1 MAIARVLAVAVCL
14 AYKSNP
20 VLVCQ
25 QENKQIS
32 AMTNSQPVY
41 LDCNATTPI
50 EPDVQREM
58 LRFFE
63 EEFGNAGSR
72 THEFGA
78 HAKQAVQKARDQI
91 AALVSA
97 QREEVIFTSGATE
110 SNNLAI
116 LGLAAFGEQ
125 SNRRHIISTQIEH
138 KAVLEPLEELER
150 RGFEVELLAPN
161 AGGWIEAERIQAA
174 LRPDTLLVSVM
185 HANNETGVIQPIE
198 EIAALLGKHAAYF
211 HVDAAQTFGK
221 LIEPLRTP
229 RIDLISASAH
239 KIYGPKGVGALITRR
254 RGFDRPPLRP
264 LCFGGG
270 QERGLRPGTLPV
282 PLIVALGVAAE
293 LALKHHGK
301 RERQCRSFRDELE
314 VALLPLG
321 PQIHGDTQRTLP
333 HVINLSFA
341 GLDSEAVMV
350 ALKGEV
356 AISNGSA
363 CTSASY
369 KPSHVLKA
377 MGLSDSEIMGAL
389 RISWCHMTPKPDWQQ
404 VARLLQSL
412 RSEPA
417 VH

>member
-1 MAIARVLAVAVCL
+1 
-14 AYKSNP
+14 
-20 VLVCQ
+20 
-25 QENKQIS
+25 
-32 AMTNSQPVY
+32 MTNARPVY
-41 LDCNATTPI
+41 LDCNATTPL

-78 HAKQAVQKARDQI
+78 RAKQAVQKARDQV
-91 AALVSA
+91 AALVCA

-116 LGLAAFGEQ
+116 LGLAAFGKQ

-150 RGFEVELLAPN
+150 RGFEIELLAPN
-161 AGGWIEAERIQAA
+161 AGGWVEAERIQAA

-198 EIAALLGKHAAYF
+198 DIATLLGEHAAYF

-221 LIEPLRTP
+221 LIEPLRNP

-239 KIYGPKGVGALITRR
+239 KIYGPKGVGALIARR
-254 RGFDRPPLRP
+254 RGFERAPLKP
-264 LCFGGG
+264 IAFGGG

-282 PLIVALGVAAE
+282 PLIVALGLAAE
-293 LALKHHGK
+293 LAMKNHATRANRC
-301 RERQCRSFRDELE
+301 REFRRRLE
-314 VALLPLG
+314 AALLPLG
-321 PQIHGDTQRTLP
+321 PKIHGDPEYALP
-333 HVINLSFA
+333 HVVNLSFP

-350 ALKGEV
+350 ALKEDV

-377 MGLSDSEIMGAL
+377 MQLPDEEIMGAL
-389 RISWCHMTPKPDWQQ
+389 RISWCHLTPEANW
-404 VARLLQSL
+404 
-412 RSEPA
+412 PA
-417 VH
+417 VADRIKMMR

>member
-1 MAIARVLAVAVCL
+1 M
-14 AYKSNP
+14 
-20 VLVCQ
+20 
-25 QENKQIS
+25 
-32 AMTNSQPVY
+32 
-41 LDCNATTPI
+41 
-50 EPDVQREM
+50 
-58 LRFFE
+58 
-63 EEFGNAGSR
+63 
-72 THEFGA
+72 
-78 HAKQAVQKARDQI
+78 
-91 AALVSA
+91 
-97 QREEVIFTSGATE
+97 
-110 SNNLAI
+110 
-116 LGLAAFGEQ
+116 
-125 SNRRHIISTQIEH
+125 
-138 KAVLEPLEELER
+138 
-150 RGFEVELLAPN
+150 
-161 AGGWIEAERIQAA
+161 
-174 LRPDTLLVSVM
+174 
-185 HANNETGVIQPIE
+185 
-198 EIAALLGKHAAYF
+198 
-211 HVDAAQTFGK
+211 
-221 LIEPLRTP
+221 
-229 RIDLISASAH
+229 
-239 KIYGPKGVGALITRR
+239 
-254 RGFDRPPLRP
+254 
-264 LCFGGG
+264 
-270 QERGLRPGTLPV
+270 

-377 MGLSDSEIMGAL
+377 MGLSDAEIMGAL

-417 VH
+417 LH

>member
-1 MAIARVLAVAVCL
+1 MSI
-14 AYKSNP
+14 K
-20 VLVCQ
+20 
-25 QENKQIS
+25 KQTAFS
-32 AMTNSQPVY
+32 KANTLPVY
-41 LDCNATTPI
+41 LDCNATTPL
-50 EPDVQREM
+50 EPEVQSEM

-72 THEFGA
+72 THVFGA
-78 HAKQAVQKARDQI
+78 RAKQAVQRARDQI
-91 AALVSA
+91 AGLVGA
-97 QREEVIFTSGATE
+97 QREEVVFTSGATE
-110 SNNLAI
+110 SNNLAL

-161 AGGWIEAERIQAA
+161 SGGWIEAERIQTA

-198 EIAALLGKHAAYF
+198 EIATLLGKHAAYF

-229 RIDLISASAH
+229 RIDLISVSAH

-254 RGFDRPPLRP
+254 RGFDRAPLKP
-264 LCFGGG
+264 LAFGGG

-282 PLIVALGVAAE
+282 PLIVALGLAAD
-293 LALKHHGK
+293 LALKNHTARAK
-301 RERQCRSFRDELE
+301 RCREFREQLE
-314 VALLPLG
+314 AALLPLG
-321 PQIHGDTQRTLP
+321 PKLHGDPAHVLP
-333 HVINLSFA
+333 HVVNLSFTD
-341 GLDSEAVMV
+341 LDSEAAMV
-350 ALKGEV
+350 ALKSEI

-377 MGLSDSEIMGAL
+377 MKLPDDEIMGAL
-389 RISWCHMTPKPDWQQ
+389 RISWCHMTPKPNWLHIAQI
-404 VARLLQSL
+404 L
-412 RSEPA
+412 RTFRSDTA
-417 VH
+417 VPITQ